1 MIVDDQIGSLFLTY
15 IIQVVGRQRPAGG
28 FMEYK
33 ETGLCICVGQI
44 DTLSLGAPLRISLWG
59 PSWVGAA
66 RGENSEFP
74 SDGVRAISHLGVHP

>member
-15 IIQVVGRQRPAGG
+15 IIQVVARQRPAGG

-33 ETGLCICVGQI
+33 ETGLVHMCWSDRHPITWC
-44 DTLSLGAPLRISLWG
+44 APADQPMG
-59 PSWVGAA
+59 PEHQSRWVGAA

-74 SDGVRAISHLGVHP
+74 IRRSPSH